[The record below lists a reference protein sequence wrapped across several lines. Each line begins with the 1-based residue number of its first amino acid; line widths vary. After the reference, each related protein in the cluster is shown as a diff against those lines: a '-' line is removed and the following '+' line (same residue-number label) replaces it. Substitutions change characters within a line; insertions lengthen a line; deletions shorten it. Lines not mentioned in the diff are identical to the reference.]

1 LLDACRDGAE
11 TAFRSFTEHLSEL
24 FAVLEFPSM
33 RTTESSLDLPE
44 SDVESGFTSK
54 LALPQPSQQLVILAY
69 ILVGS
74 GLLVLLAVLMAVYDT
89 FNNLAGNKLV
99 SEFAKQIAAKPLV
112 LGTGAGNVQLGEG
125 GATLVALGFFVIL
138 AAIST
143 FIGTALV
150 RAGVQI
156 VSPQAQAAFARLQER
171 VDTQFTWLR
180 QRFEEASKRWK
191 G

>member
-1 LLDACRDGAE
+1 
-11 TAFRSFTEHLSEL
+11 
-24 FAVLEFPSM
+24 M
-33 RTTESSLDLPE
+33 RTTEPSIDLADTDIE
-44 SDVESGFTSK
+44 AGLASK

-69 ILVGS
+69 VLVGS

-99 SEFAKQIAAKPLV
+99 SAFAKEIAAKPLV

-125 GATLVALGFFVIL
+125 GATLVALGFFVL
-138 AAIST
+138 FAAIAT

-180 QRFEEASKRWK
+180 QRFDEVSKRWRT
-191 G
+191 